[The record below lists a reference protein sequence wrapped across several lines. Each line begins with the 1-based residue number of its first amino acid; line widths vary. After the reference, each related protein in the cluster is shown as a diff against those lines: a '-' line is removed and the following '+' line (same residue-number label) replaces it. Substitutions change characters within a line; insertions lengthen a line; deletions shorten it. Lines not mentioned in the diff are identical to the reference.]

1 MKAYNSQLGLLLPRF
16 RLDWIGV
23 NLEDFLRR
31 VLLAAK
37 SAHPENFSYELYPV
51 AKAGVGAG
59 MASTSNSDVAQL
71 YEHNLA
77 RYHILPQ
84 EQKLISLYRK
94 LNRDAQLPSYPRAW
108 EKVSFHERYLQ
119 AVGFPVLNTCLDA
132 LMWFFVQHT
141 TRSITATDGLELV
154 RTFFMEPAV
163 LTATDRVQTALERVE
178 GRVRAGFTAFDYRI
192 ELARC
197 AFQPGT
203 RFIITGSEE
212 APLEGPNTVI
222 ASFQHSPL
230 RLELRS
236 YLLEAEMA
244 QIAPFPER
252 KAELAG
258 RMAAL
263 AEARLGAFTET
274 GNQGAEDAA

>member
-1 MKAYNSQLGLLLPRF
+1 LRAYNSQLGLLLPRF

-59 MASTSNSDVAQL
+59 MASTSNSDLAQL
-71 YEHNLA
+71 YEHNLS

-84 EQKLISLYRK
+84 ERQLIALYRK

-119 AVGFPVLNTCLDA
+119 AGDFPVLNTCFDA
-132 LMWFFVQHT
+132 LMWFFVRHT

-163 LTATDRVQTALERVE
+163 LTATDRVQAALERLE
-178 GRVRAGFTAFDYRI
+178 PLIRPGFAVFDHWA
-192 ELARC
+192 ELAQS

-203 RFIITGSEE
+203 RFIITGSDE
-212 APLEGPNTVI
+212 APIEGPNTVI
-222 ASFQHSPL
+222 ASFQDNPL

-236 YLLEAEMA
+236 YLLETELA
-244 QIAPFPER
+244 QVAPFPER

-263 AEARLGAFTET
+263 SEARLGAFTET
-274 GNQGAEDAA
+274 DNQGAEDAA